1 MADDA
6 RETFLNSKRIE
17 NYAVSNQ
24 MAEKWVHLQAP
35 KAFQTWFLILIN
47 FYIGLAATVFSPL
60 IHLSRSVTI
69 ACISKRSVSFSKI
82 ITLITFILQFSCI
95 FTMHCPF
102 CIARLNPDSE
112 VKEIMID
119 PPNIRTN
126 PVKKGASIDKV
137 LFMKPSYNCLGD
149 QYKPPIATLTRKEDR
164 ET

>member
-6 RETFLNSKRIE
+6 RETFLNAKRIE
-17 NYAVSNQ
+17 NYAVSNA
-24 MAEKWVHLQAP
+24 MNEKWVHFQAP
-35 KAFQTWFLILIN
+35 KAFQSWFLM
-47 FYIGLAATVFSPL
+47 FMFDYIGLAVTVFSLP
-60 IHLSRSVTI
+60 IHLLLSVTI
-69 ACISKRSVSFSKI
+69 ACISRRSVSFSKI
-82 ITLITFILQFSCI
+82 ITLITFIAQFSCI
-95 FTMHCPF
+95 FTMQF
-102 CIARLNPDSE
+102 LLYIARLNPDSE